1 MCWHL
6 CWEINSNKTHKI
18 NYCKVCEKIVSWT
31 TSIKTTLSS
40 VQFSRSVM
48 SYSLRPHG
56 LQHTRSPC
64 PSPTPWV
71 NSNSYPWSQWCH
83 PTISSSVIPFSY
95 CLQSFPASGS
105 FQWVSS
111 SHQVAKVLE
120 FQLQHQSFQWIFSWF
135 PLGLTSLIFSN
146 TTVQKHQPSLCST
159 LTSIHDYSK
168 NHSFDYMVLCW
179 QNNVSAF

>member
-1 MCWHL
+1 MPL
-6 CWEINSNKTHKI
+6 CVPNSDLISLDWGPGMLSFLNPLRWSVFSSFSLTPR
-18 NYCKVCEKIVSWT
+18 CSVSQ
-31 TSIKTTLSS
+31 SDFL
-40 VQFSRSVM
+40 RS
-48 SYSLRPHG
+48 LG
-56 LQHTRSPC
+56 LQHTKLPC
-64 PSPTPWV
+64 PSPSPGSC
-71 NSNSYPWSQWCH
+71 SNSCPLSQWCH
-83 PTISSSVIPFSY
+83 PTSHPLSY
-95 CLQSFPASGS
+95 PSPPAFNLSQHQGL

-111 SHQVAKVLE
+111 LHQVVKVLE
-120 FQLQHQSFQWIFSWF
+120 LQLQHQSFQWIFSWF